1 MEKEDEKV
9 TLELIDKL
17 EKAQMDFVEDL
28 DRANQRLERTFRA
41 DGTITDIEDLEK
53 QIEAD
58 VKRMEQ
64 MHSVVMKMNPHV
76 AKKVVEQE
84 VKKDIARKHVTKKAI
99 EKEIVKNEVRK
110 ANRAANRLSHNL
122 ADVSAEMEKD
132 SMTAEEW
139 EAKKSMVISW
149 VSDFEDI
156 MAKAEPIAKARE

>member
-1 MEKEDEKV
+1 MEKADEKV

-28 DRANQRLERTFRA
+28 DRANERLERTLESN
-41 DGTITDIEDLEK
+41 GTVADIEEFEK

-58 VKRMEQ
+58 VKKMEQ
-64 MHSVVMKMNPHV
+64 MHSVVMKMTRPHI
-76 AKKVVEQE
+76 ADKM
-84 VKKDIARKHVTKKAI
+84 VKKTKKAV
-99 EKEIVKNEVRK
+99 EKEIVKAEVRK
-110 ANRAANRLSHNL
+110 ANRAANRLSNNL
-122 ADVSAEMEKD
+122 AQVSEEMEKD
-132 SMTAEEW
+132 SISAEEW